1 MSRRNRAVLIGI
13 SLIGTALLIL
23 LDRDFVAPRWSD
35 LLTPREQTLATDL
48 ERYHGRSFAVV
59 RVVDGDT
66 LHLGVADSSGDVTKV
81 RLIGMDAPEMGFGGG
96 QRMYYAQE
104 ATAATKRLALDQ
116 RVTVYLDQQAG
127 NRDRYERLLAY
138 IQLPDGRFLNEELLT
153 EGFAYA
159 DMRFKH
165 GYFQKYRQ
173 LEASARALKKGLWAR
188 VTVDQMPP
196 WRQKRVESDKD
207 SD

>member
-48 ERYHGRSFAVV
+48 ERYHGRSFPVV

-66 LHLGVADSSGDVTKV
+66 LHLGVADSTGDVTKV
-81 RLIGMDAPEMGFGGG
+81 RLIGVDAPEMGFGGG
-96 QRMYYAQE
+96 ERMYYAQE
-104 ATAATKRLALDQ
+104 ATAATRRLALDQ
-116 RVTVYLDQQAG
+116 HVTVYLDQQAG
-127 NRDRYERLLAY
+127 SRDRYERLLAY

-159 DMRFKH
+159 DPRFKH

-188 VTVDQMPP
+188 VTIDQMPP
-196 WRQKRVESDKD
+196 WRQKRVQNAED

>member
-48 ERYHGRSFAVV
+48 ERYHGRSFPVV

-66 LHLGVADSSGDVTKV
+66 LHLGVADSTGDVTKV
-81 RLIGMDAPEMGFGGG
+81 RLIGIDAPEMGFGGG
-96 QRMYYAQE
+96 ERMYYAQE
-104 ATAATKRLALDQ
+104 ATAATRRLALDQ
-116 RVTVYLDQQAG
+116 HVTVYLDQQAG

-196 WRQKRVESDKD
+196 WRQKRVQNAED

>member
-48 ERYHGRSFAVV
+48 ERYHGRSFPVV

-66 LHLGVADSSGDVTKV
+66 LHLGVADSTGDVTKV
-81 RLIGMDAPEMGFGGG
+81 RLIGIDAPEMGFGGG
-96 QRMYYAQE
+96 ERMYYAQE
-104 ATAATKRLALDQ
+104 ATAATRRLALDQ
-116 RVTVYLDQQAG
+116 HVTVYLDQQAG

-138 IQLPDGRFLNEELLT
+138 IQLPDGRFVNEELLT

-159 DMRFKH
+159 DPRFKH

-196 WRQKRVESDKD
+196 WRQKRVQNAED

>member
-35 LLTPREQTLATDL
+35 LLTPREQTLATDV
-48 ERYHGRSFAVV
+48 ERYHGQSFPVV

-66 LHLGVADSSGDVTKV
+66 LHLGVADSTGDVTKV
-81 RLIGMDAPEMGFGGG
+81 RLIGVDAPEMGSGR
-96 QRMYYAQE
+96 QERMYYAQE

-116 RVTVYLDQQAG
+116 HVTVYLDQQAG

-138 IQLPDGRFLNEELLT
+138 IELPDGRFLNEELLT

-159 DMRFKH
+159 DLRFKH

-188 VTVDQMPP
+188 VTVDQMPQ
-196 WRQKRVESDKD
+196 WRQKRVQNAED